1 MSNQNYTNRNHPGT
15 KMREVS
21 LPRLLLL
28 TFRSW
33 RSMLLMGLVFAILL
47 AGLKVVNEYRG
58 REEAQLLHEEYLTQ
72 SALYEASVQ
81 TYTDAIQRFQS
92 KIDEKQSYFNDSLL
106 MQIDPQRECV
116 SNVSMVVRTPGLE
129 EADSAKSSAGQTQ
142 SASVVNASN
151 VVHAYDSF
159 IRNGISYQQFADE
172 LGVSEESVRELIMV
186 TTDWFQ
192 FSSVFK
198 LQARSSDIELAK
210 RLMDYILQQ
219 VEEQKPVF
227 EKTLGEHEISVVS
240 RNDSVVVDD
249 MLAFQQTTLQSS
261 IAQLQKDLQTSQT
274 SLKELVKPTD
284 APAAT
289 TKGII
294 KTGIKYGIAGFIGG
308 IFLMILIYA
317 VRILMK
323 GKILTDDELNVAYGL
338 RNIMTYPAGTGR
350 KEYRSAID
358 RLVNRLV
365 NDGPDISMSAAND
378 VTIAKVESM
387 SAPSGIHK
395 VMLAGTVGETRQ
407 ESFAKTLNNRAEAIG
422 STVTFEAA
430 PDLDTNAA
438 AVRRLLTTDA
448 CIAVEEVGETSY
460 RDAAEIIEI
469 LLASGKPV
477 LGTVYL

>member
-198 LQARSSDIELAK
+198 LQARSSDIELSK

-294 KTGIKYGIAGFIGG
+294 KTVKKKAYRIGEKYFA
-308 IFLMILIYA
+308 
-317 VRILMK
+317 
-323 GKILTDDELNVAYGL
+323 NH
-338 RNIMTYPAGTGR
+338 
-350 KEYRSAID
+350 
-358 RLVNRLV
+358 
-365 NDGPDISMSAAND
+365 ISVFKFCA
-378 VTIAKVESM
+378 
-387 SAPSGIHK
+387 
-395 VMLAGTVGETRQ
+395 
-407 ESFAKTLNNRAEAIG
+407 
-422 STVTFEAA
+422 
-430 PDLDTNAA
+430 
-438 AVRRLLTTDA
+438 
-448 CIAVEEVGETSY
+448 
-460 RDAAEIIEI
+460 
-469 LLASGKPV
+469 
-477 LGTVYL
+477 

>member
-1 MSNQNYTNRNHPGT
+1 
-15 KMREVS
+15 
-21 LPRLLLL
+21 
-28 TFRSW
+28 
-33 RSMLLMGLVFAILL
+33 
-47 AGLKVVNEYRG
+47 
-58 REEAQLLHEEYLTQ
+58 
-72 SALYEASVQ
+72 
-81 TYTDAIQRFQS
+81 
-92 KIDEKQSYFNDSLL
+92 
-106 MQIDPQRECV
+106 
-116 SNVSMVVRTPGLE
+116 
-129 EADSAKSSAGQTQ
+129 
-142 SASVVNASN
+142 
-151 VVHAYDSF
+151 
-159 IRNGISYQQFADE
+159 
-172 LGVSEESVRELIMV
+172 
-186 TTDWFQ
+186 
-192 FSSVFK
+192 
-198 LQARSSDIELAK
+198 
-210 RLMDYILQQ
+210 
-219 VEEQKPVF
+219 
-227 EKTLGEHEISVVS
+227 
-240 RNDSVVVDD
+240 

-395 VMLAGTVGETRQ
+395 VMLAGTVGETRL
-407 ESFAKTLNNRAEAIG
+407 ESFAKTLTKRAEAIG

-430 PDLDTNAA
+430 PRSGYQCCGCPPPSHD
-438 AVRRLLTTDA
+438 RRLHRSGGSGRDILPRCGRNHRDSA
-448 CIAVEEVGETSY
+448 CLGQTGTRYCISVINFRLFYQTCADPHTSRY
-460 RDAAEIIEI
+460 KGR
-469 LLASGKPV
+469 
-477 LGTVYL
+477 